1 MMGLSARLECRD
13 CGMLIHT
20 CDDFCPVCGLRG
32 PLLVP
37 CSSAIIV
44 AAMSVVAIMLI
55 RHGVI

>member
-13 CGMLIHT
+13 CSTLIHAF
-20 CDDFCPVCGLRG
+20 DDFCPVCRLRG
-32 PLLVP
+32 PLRVP